1 MKGNMKIKTRLTI
14 GFGSM
19 LAIIVIIVVLALF
32 GLKRIDGKMKAI
44 VDYNVYKLT
53 LYNNMQECILE
64 VNDSI
69 KTIALVDDPLNRQ
82 QEVEKIEKIRTSYD
96 ELERKIEQTSAT
108 AQGKLLRAK
117 IVEVA
122 GPAKSLNDQV
132 IQLAMA
138 NQKTAAIALVTT
150 EAGPACREWLAAL
163 KQAINLQEDSNK
175 NDLAD
180 ANRTS
185 HMMILLMTI
194 LGGCAVGL
202 GMAVTYYI
210 TRSITKPVNHI
221 ANQLNQGA
229 GQVAAASNQL
239 SASAGQLSQ
248 GSTEQAASIEETSST
263 LQEAASMLEQTSVN
277 TLQAV
282 ELSRQATESAG
293 KGNIE
298 MRQMMNSL
306 EDMKKSSAE
315 IAKIIKVI
323 DDIAFQTNILALNAA
338 IEAARAGDAG
348 LGFSVVA
355 EEVRNLAGR
364 SAQAAKDTATII
376 ESNIELSNTGVIVA
390 EGVRKALTEITENAK
405 KVNELMN
412 EISAASEEQA
422 QGVEQ
427 VTKAMTQMESVTGQN
442 AANAEESAS
451 AAEELF
457 AQAESMREIVA
468 ELTSLANGAKG
479 VLKTRKI
486 NNSRDTHHCGFH
498 SEQPAR
504 MIGATRRNEG
514 LHDAIHYD
522 TLLADKAKTT
532 VIVPEDVIPLEQ
544 DAHKF

>member
-1 MKGNMKIKTRLTI
+1 
-14 GFGSM
+14 
-19 LAIIVIIVVLALF
+19 
-32 GLKRIDGKMKAI
+32 
-44 VDYNVYKLT
+44 
-53 LYNNMQECILE
+53 
-64 VNDSI
+64 
-69 KTIALVDDPLNRQ
+69 
-82 QEVEKIEKIRTSYD
+82 
-96 ELERKIEQTSAT
+96 
-108 AQGKLLRAK
+108 
-117 IVEVA
+117 
-122 GPAKSLNDQV
+122 
-132 IQLAMA
+132 
-138 NQKTAAIALVTT
+138 
-150 EAGPACREWLAAL
+150 
-163 KQAINLQEDSNK
+163 
-175 NDLAD
+175 
-180 ANRTS
+180 
-185 HMMILLMTI
+185 
-194 LGGCAVGL
+194 L